1 MPRRLSLWLLTT
13 RTSFDWCG
21 TLPGLLRRLR
31 RNNYCCP
38 VTLEAISG
46 LVATACG
53 MAFIWPQVFR
63 IYRRQSVEG
72 LSATTVLIGLVNPVF
87 WTVFGYSTG
96 RSLAVFANTNVGL
109 AFILIV
115 IRMSRM
121 KAVNPFVAGAMFVS
135 TVIYCLVMNQI
146 SPYVVGVTG
155 LVVST
160 PMFLPQLWKAVRT
173 QQLYGVSIWSNL
185 LFSVQCGFWVVYGI
199 EVEEWLYIYP
209 NAILLPCGV
218 VIAWR
223 VVRSRR
229 LSAGAAEGHQL
240 KMSALRAE

>member
-1 MPRRLSLWLLTT
+1 M
-13 RTSFDWCG
+13 
-21 TLPGLLRRLR
+21 
-31 RNNYCCP
+31 
-38 VTLEAISG
+38 TLESISG
-46 LVATACG
+46 LIATACG

-63 IYRRQSVEG
+63 IYRRHSVEG
-72 LSATTVLIGLVNPVF
+72 LSATTVLIGLINPVF

-96 RSLAVFANTNVGL
+96 RTLAVFANTNVGF
-109 AFILIV
+109 AFILIAM
-115 IRMSRM
+115 RMVRM
-121 KAVNPFVAGAMFVS
+121 KAVNPYIAVSMFAATVA
-135 TVIYCLVMNQI
+135 YCVVMNYI

-160 PMFLPQLWKAVRT
+160 PMFLPQIWKAIRT
-173 QQLYGVSIWSNL
+173 QELYGVSVWSNL

-218 VIAWR
+218 IIALR

-229 LSAGAAEGHQL
+229 SFPAAAEDRQ
-240 KMSALRAE
+240 S